1 MVLNEYGEIVR
12 DEWMKSGEIRNEIQ
26 LDEWVVMPNHVHAI
40 VMIRC
45 RGDRPVAPATP
56 GPRPKSIGS
65 LMAGFKSAA
74 TKRINELR
82 KTPGTKLWQRN
93 YYEHIIRNETK
104 LQKIREYIIN
114 NPKNWLNDENYLKRR

>member
-1 MVLNEYGEIVR
+1 
-12 DEWMKSGEIRNEIQ
+12 
-26 LDEWVVMPNHVHAI
+26 
-40 VMIRC
+40 
-45 RGDRPVAPATP
+45 
-56 GPRPKSIGS
+56 
-65 LMAGFKSAA
+65 MAGFKSAA